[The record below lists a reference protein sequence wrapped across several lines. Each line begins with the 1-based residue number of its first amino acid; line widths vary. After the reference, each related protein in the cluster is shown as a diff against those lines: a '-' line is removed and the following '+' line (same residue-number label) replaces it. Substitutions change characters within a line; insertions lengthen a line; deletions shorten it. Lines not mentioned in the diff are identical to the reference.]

1 MSYLVQ
7 TIKQSYKVIFSMQ
20 LLGDPSYVLHQYK
33 TGVREFFTKT
43 RDEIAAGGK
52 DGAGKGVSSLLQ
64 NVVGG
69 TAFMF
74 GKISGGAA
82 DTVRC
87 CLHAFDIYLCLALFN
102 KSDSLTADHHFYI
115 LASVRSA

>member
-1 MSYLVQ
+1 MNPQFRYQQETHTDEFCDIVDLFWEIAMSYLVQ

-82 DTVRC
+82 DTV
-87 CLHAFDIYLCLALFN
+87 
-102 KSDSLTADHHFYI
+102 S
-115 LASVRSA
+115 